1 MIPWIKVKGRTK
13 GYCLK
18 TDTEEKSMRK
28 KQVLF
33 ILTAILLT
41 LSGCGAR
48 VQKGEGLVPPK
59 GQDTEEKTE
68 LAVFYSGEDARRISV
83 MEELCEK
90 FMEENQ
96 DIQLISE
103 HSGSGIYSETLKAKE
118 AAGEF
123 PDIFE
128 IQDPYTFA
136 EAGKLGVIT
145 ENVGKLVEQ
154 PFTIDGN
161 IYAVPFYKT
170 SFGIIYNQ
178 VIFKE
183 LGLEVPRT
191 YGEFLEVCRTLK
203 QSGTAP
209 LAAGGNPTETGKYW
223 LNYYFQVDIAKE
235 DPNWQKKKNE
245 GRVSFQ
251 DDNVKKMLT
260 DYQDMMN
267 GEYML
272 EDSVNMNENQVIQA
286 LINQDAAMVLTAPS
300 MVSKIWE
307 AYPLAVESGKNT
319 LGEELEE
326 DPCRFRLGWFF
337 LQDQAGEPVVV
348 SEKGA
353 QWAVSDTCGEN
364 AEKNQAAMRFLEFCY
379 RKENY
384 RKVLQTVYA
393 IPATKE
399 KILYPAPA
407 VQQSFLVD
415 YRYADKSD
423 VYLGNED
430 TPENFKRSMYDV
442 FFSVAT
448 KTMSVDTAAE
458 KLDEYW
464 DNMAGG

>member
-1 MIPWIKVKGRTK
+1 
-13 GYCLK
+13 
-18 TDTEEKSMRK
+18 MRK

-326 DPCRFRLGWFF
+326 ERT
-337 LQDQAGEPVVV
+337 E
-348 SEKGA
+348 
-353 QWAVSDTCGEN
+353 
-364 AEKNQAAMRFLEFCY
+364 
-379 RKENY
+379 
-384 RKVLQTVYA
+384 
-393 IPATKE
+393 
-399 KILYPAPA
+399 YP
-407 VQQSFLVD
+407 
-415 YRYADKSD
+415 
-423 VYLGNED
+423 GI
-430 TPENFKRSMYDV
+430 
-442 FFSVAT
+442 
-448 KTMSVDTAAE
+448 
-458 KLDEYW
+458 
-464 DNMAGG
+464 

>member
-1 MIPWIKVKGRTK
+1 MVSRFSFARFTRNHCYDTVGNSEKYRGDQNEEKAGMVYPFDSCSVSCRMRRQGREGRRAGAVKGTGDGEEDRACRILFR
-13 GYCLK
+13 GGCL
-18 TDTEEKSMRK
+18 
-28 KQVLF
+28 
-33 ILTAILLT
+33 
-41 LSGCGAR
+41 
-48 VQKGEGLVPPK
+48 
-59 GQDTEEKTE
+59 
-68 LAVFYSGEDARRISV
+68 
-83 MEELCEK
+83 EELCEK

-96 DIQLISE
+96 DIRVLSE

-136 EAGKLGVIT
+136 EAGKLGAISQ
-145 ENVGKLVEQ
+145 EVGKLVEQ
-154 PFTIDGN
+154 PFAIDGN

-191 YGEFLEVCRTLK
+191 YGEFLEVCRVLK
-203 QSGTAP
+203 QNGTAP
-209 LAAGGNPTETGKYW
+209 LAAGGNQTETGKYW
-223 LNYYFQVDIAKE
+223 LNYFFQVDLAKS
-235 DPNWQKKKNE
+235 DPDWQRKRNE
-245 GRVSFQ
+245 GLVSFQ
-251 DDNVKKMLT
+251 DENVRNMLA

-286 LINQDAAMVLTAPS
+286 LINQDAAMVLTEPS

-307 AYPLAVESGKNT
+307 AYPLAVESGKDT

-326 DPCRFRLGWFF
+326 DPCKFRLGWFF
-337 LQDQAGEPVVV
+337 LGDEAGDPVVV

-364 AEKNQAAMRFLEFCY
+364 AEKNRAAMRFLEFCY

-393 IPATKE
+393 IPATRE
-399 KILYPAPA
+399 
-407 VQQSFLVD
+407 
-415 YRYADKSD
+415 
-423 VYLGNED
+423 
-430 TPENFKRSMYDV
+430 
-442 FFSVAT
+442 
-448 KTMSVDTAAE
+448 
-458 KLDEYW
+458 
-464 DNMAGG
+464 

>member
-1 MIPWIKVKGRTK
+1 M
-13 GYCLK
+13 
-18 TDTEEKSMRK
+18 
-28 KQVLF
+28 
-33 ILTAILLT
+33 
-41 LSGCGAR
+41 
-48 VQKGEGLVPPK
+48 
-59 GQDTEEKTE
+59 
-68 LAVFYSGEDARRISV
+68 
-83 MEELCEK
+83 
-90 FMEENQ
+90 
-96 DIQLISE
+96 
-103 HSGSGIYSETLKAKE
+103 
-118 AAGEF
+118 
-123 PDIFE
+123 
-128 IQDPYTFA
+128 
-136 EAGKLGVIT
+136 
-145 ENVGKLVEQ
+145 
-154 PFTIDGN
+154 
-161 IYAVPFYKT
+161 
-170 SFGIIYNQ
+170 
-178 VIFKE
+178 
-183 LGLEVPRT
+183 
-191 YGEFLEVCRTLK
+191 
-203 QSGTAP
+203 
-209 LAAGGNPTETGKYW
+209 
-223 LNYYFQVDIAKE
+223 
-235 DPNWQKKKNE
+235 
-245 GRVSFQ
+245 
-251 DDNVKKMLT
+251 
-260 DYQDMMN
+260 
-267 GEYML
+267 
-272 EDSVNMNENQVIQA
+272 
-286 LINQDAAMVLTAPS
+286 
-300 MVSKIWE
+300 
-307 AYPLAVESGKNT
+307 ESGKNT

>member
-1 MIPWIKVKGRTK
+1 
-13 GYCLK
+13 
-18 TDTEEKSMRK
+18 MRK
-28 KQVLF
+28 KQGWF
-33 ILTAILLT
+33 ILLT
-41 LSGCGAR
+41 AVLSLAGCGGR
-48 VQKGEGLVPPK
+48 VEKGEGLVPSK
-59 GQDTEEKTE
+59 EQETEKKTE

-96 DIQLISE
+96 DIRVLSE

-136 EAGKLGVIT
+136 EAGKLGAISQ
-145 ENVGKLVEQ
+145 EVGKLVEQ
-154 PFTIDGN
+154 PFAIDGN

-191 YGEFLEVCRTLK
+191 YGEFLEVCRVLK
-203 QSGTAP
+203 QNGTAP

-223 LNYYFQVDIAKE
+223 LNYFFPVDLAKA
-235 DPNWQKKKNE
+235 DPDWQRKRNE
-245 GRVSFQ
+245 GLVSFQ
-251 DDNVKKMLT
+251 DENVRNMLA

-286 LINQDAAMVLTAPS
+286 LINQDAAMVLTEPS

-307 AYPLAVESGKNT
+307 AYPLAVESGKDT

-326 DPCRFRLGWFF
+326 DPCKFRLGWFF
-337 LQDQAGEPVVV
+337 LGDEAGDPVVV

-364 AEKNQAAMRFLEFCY
+364 AEKNRAAMRFLEFCY

-393 IPATKE
+393 IPATRE
-399 KILYPAPA
+399 KILYPAPK

-430 TPENFKRSMYDV
+430 TPEHFKRSMYDV

-464 DNMAGG
+464 DNVAGGLGRKS

>member
-1 MIPWIKVKGRTK
+1 MGKDGVQGKKHCRK
-13 GYCLK
+13 K
-18 TDTEEKSMRK
+18 DTEVKRMRK
-28 KQVLF
+28 KQGLFVL
-33 ILTAILLT
+33 LTILLS
-41 LSGCGAR
+41 LAGCGGR
-48 VQKGEGLVPPK
+48 VEKGGGLVPSK
-59 GQDTEEKTE
+59 EQTTEEKTE

-90 FMEENQ
+90 FMEENR
-96 DIQLISE
+96 DTRLISE

-136 EAGKLGVIT
+136 EAGKLGVIS
-145 ENVGKLVEQ
+145 EDVGKLVEQ
-154 PFTIDGN
+154 PFTIEGE
-161 IYAVPFYKT
+161 IFAVPFYKT

-183 LGLEVPRT
+183 LGLQVPGT
-191 YGEFLEVCRTLK
+191 YGEFLETCRALK
-203 QSGTAP
+203 ESGIAP

-223 LNYYFQVDIAKE
+223 LNYYFQVNLAKG
-235 DPNWQKKKNE
+235 DPDWQRERNQ
-245 GRVSFQ
+245 GHVSFQ
-251 DDNVKKMLT
+251 DENVKEMLT
-260 DYQDMMN
+260 EYQDMMN

-286 LINQDAAMVLTAPS
+286 LLNQDAAMVLTEPS

-326 DPCRFRLGWFF
+326 DPCMFRLGWFF
-337 LQDQAGEPVVV
+337 LQDTEGEPVVV

-353 QWAVSDTCGEN
+353 QWAISDTCGN
-364 AEKNQAAMRFLEFCY
+364 DREKNRAAMKFLEFCY

-442 FFSVAT
+442 FYSVAT
-448 KTMSVDTAAE
+448 GTMSVDTAAE

-464 DNMAGG
+464 DNVPGSW